1 MKTLIAVVMVVSMDM
16 FSNTMYINTM
26 QHESLGMYGQ
36 MLRNW
41 NFQKDDTGTKDPS
54 TEFWS
59 AVGDGAKIVLDDS
72 VGLNDANKNS
82 LRLDVSSVKT
92 PAGIAN
98 DGWWGVRVQPGE
110 TYTASF
116 FAKSNGYSGN
126 VNVSLQT
133 NDGTV
138 LASAIPEG
146 KLSSDFQQ
154 FSVTLKPKVASTSVD
169 NRFVV
174 SVDSDDAVGSSI
186 YFQVLSLFGETF
198 ADRKNGLRQDIG
210 KALNDLNPSFFRFP
224 GGNNLEGVTISQR
237 WKFQQTI
244 GPLEE
249 RVGRLGDWSYW

>member
-1 MKTLIAVVMVVSMDM
+1 
-16 FSNTMYINTM
+16 
-26 QHESLGMYGQ
+26 MYGQ

-41 NFQKDDTGTKDPS
+41 NFQKDDSGTKDPS

-59 AVGDGAKIVLDDS
+59 AVGDGAKIALDDS

-92 PAGIAN
+92 PAGVAN
-98 DGWWGVRVQPGE
+98 EGWWGVRAQPDE

-116 FAKSNGYSGN
+116 FAKANGYSGK

-138 LASAIPEG
+138 LASATPEG

-154 FSVTLKPKVASTSVD
+154 FSVTLKPKISSTSVD

-174 SVDSDDAVGSSI
+174 SVDSEDAVGSSI
-186 YFQVLSLFGETF
+186 YFQVFSLFGETF
-198 ADRKNGLRQDIG
+198 ADRENGLRQDIG

-224 GGNNLEGVTISQR
+224 GGNNLEGVSIPQR

-244 GPLEE
+244 GPLED
-249 RVGRLGDWSYW
+249 RVGRLGDWTYW